1 MIKNKLMKYIILW
14 AMLLI
19 VGIIFIYKSFN
30 PSSTISDYLY
40 TYKINKDADYSIGIN
55 KNNFYA
61 TQTLE
66 QDQTYISELVKTL
79 DVDFKTQYSINTNT
93 NIYYDYQ
100 IVNTIYV
107 KYASTSNSGNNLL
120 WSKEYVLKKSE
131 LYTLKNQTAFNINDN
146 ISLNYQDYRG
156 QAQNFKATYNIPVE
170 AYMELKLI
178 VNYDLEI
185 EKTSEKKQQNT
196 VICLRIPLLQEVFA
210 VEENYQKAET
220 ETFVKNEK
228 IESSVNKVTA
238 IIGVALISSS
248 IVGILYLIRREM
260 KLNIKNDYEV
270 ALNRIL
276 KSYGDIVAEV
286 VSPVETDYMKIVD
299 VKNFDQLLD
308 IEEEIRMPI
317 LFYETI
323 PGEEGE
329 FVILFDNMVYRYIIS
344 GKK

>member
-14 AMLLI
+14 TILLI
-19 VGIIFIYKSFN
+19 VGIIFIYKSFS

-40 TYKINKDADYSIGIN
+40 TYKLNKDANYTIGIN
-55 KNNFYA
+55 KNNFYS

-66 QDQTYISELVKTL
+66 PHKTYISDLVKTI
-79 DVDFKTQYSINTNT
+79 DVDFKTNYSINTNA
-93 NIYYDYQ
+93 NIYYNYKL
-100 IVNTIYV
+100 VNTIYV
-107 KYASTSNSGNNLL
+107 KYANTSNSGDNIL
-120 WSKEYVLKKSE
+120 WSKEYVLKESE
-131 LYTLKNQTAFNINDN
+131 LYTLKNQTAFDINDS

-156 QAQNFKATYNIPVE
+156 QAQNFKSTYNLPVE
-170 AYMELKLI
+170 SYMELKLI
-178 VNYDLEI
+178 VNYDLEVA
-185 EKTSEKKQQNT
+185 KTSEKKQEES
-196 VICLRIPLLQEVFA
+196 VICLKIPLLQEVFA

-220 ETFVKNEK
+220 ETFVKKEN
-228 IESSVNKVTA
+228 IESSVNKLTVV
-238 IIGVALISSS
+238 IGIALISSS
-248 IVGILYLIRREM
+248 LVGILYLIRKEM

-329 FVILFDNMVYRYIIS
+329 FVILYDNMVYRYIIS